1 MKNLIYLISAAL
13 LLSIAASSCED
24 DKKSAELL
32 KQSTEIAMQR
42 TDSFNQVRKDSLAK
56 VAIRE
61 KRRSDSLRRV
71 DSLRRIY
78 ERNNITI
85 SGKVGENSATLTMRR
100 NNDVDG
106 VTGTFTTEGKSVRVS
121 GTFNDRVRLSGKQ
134 QIDSVSSLRVSI
146 SLTRVENQFSGQVT
160 FDRDGNSYTRQ
171 AIMHRY

>member
-1 MKNLIYLISAAL
+1 MRKLLYFALSAL
-13 LLSIAASSCED
+13 FVGIASSSCED
-24 DKKSAELL
+24 DKKTAELL
-32 KQSTEIAMQR
+32 KQSTEIAIER

-56 VAIRE
+56 VAVRE

-85 SGKVGENSATLTMRR
+85 SGKVGENNATLTMRR

-106 VTGTFTTEGKSVRVS
+106 VSGTFTCEGKSVRVS

-134 QIDSVSSLRVSI
+134 QIDSTSSLRVSI

-171 AIMHRY
+171 AILHRY